1 MKRVLLLVS
10 MGLLIISGVNAQYF
24 AGGSISF
31 SHTGGS
37 VDDGTTTTDKQSINA
52 FSFEPQVGYVL
63 SEDLWVGVGLGF
75 GLDRTKTPGATE
87 SILKNNYFGIMPF
100 ARYHVVRM
108 NKWALGAVGRIGVGF
123 YTQKTEAGGTTT
135 DGPKTTAFVF
145 DVAPGVFYD
154 LNDKVVLE
162 ARIGGL
168 SLGYYF
174 NSVKNETGGV
184 TTKNNSNGFNFGA
197 DLDDIFTTGAISVGA
212 SIKF

>member
-1 MKRVLLLVS
+1 MKRILLLVS
-10 MGLLIISGVNAQYF
+10 MGLLLVSGVNAQYF
-24 AGGSISF
+24 AGGSVSF

-37 VDDGTTTTDKQSINA
+37 IDDGTTTTDKISTNS
-52 FSFEPQVGYVL
+52 FSFAPQAGYIL
-63 SEDLWVGVGLGF
+63 SEDLWVGVALGF
-75 GLDRTKTPGATE
+75 GMDRTKTPTTE
-87 SILKNNYFGIMPF
+87 TIDKNNYFGIMPF

-108 NKWALGAVGRIGVGF
+108 NKWALGAVGRLGAGF
-123 YTQKTEAGGTTT
+123 YTQKTETGGTTT
-135 DGPKTTAFVF
+135 DGPKTTSLVF

-168 SLGYYF
+168 SLRYYY
-174 NSVKNETGGV
+174 NSTKTEAGGV

-197 DLDDIFTTGAISVGA
+197 DLDNIFTTGSITVGA